1 MEEIGIPELTPEQL
15 EKLCEIGEKAAR
27 EHVYSKVSPR
37 KVSELNIYIDTEGAK
52 PVTISVDVEVALSPL
67 MKDYDAEK
75 LAKEATEKAFISIK
89 AYLSEIACKS
99 TK

>member
-1 MEEIGIPELTPEQL
+1 
-15 EKLCEIGEKAAR
+15 
-27 EHVYSKVSPR
+27 
-37 KVSELNIYIDTEGAK
+37 
-52 PVTISVDVEVALSPL
+52 